1 MCYLNFFYLLHIYFS
16 VKQKSFEKMEYE
28 NINYV
33 YLLSG
38 EKEISYIFKNAW
50 LQVLYIKYLISI
62 SFCFICTFEYVLQS
76 V

>member
-1 MCYLNFFYLLHIYFS
+1 MCYLNFFLLLLHIYFS

-38 EKEISYIFKNAW
+38 EKEISYIFKNA
-50 LQVLYIKYLISI
+50 
-62 SFCFICTFEYVLQS
+62 
-76 V
+76 